1 MKDFKQYILE
11 SEKDGKNGHY
21 EDFVDEDTGEIVTL
35 WVDDPDPELEK
46 LKWETYEKN
55 HEKVRQLY
63 NKCKDQEKDINK
75 KIEKLED
82 ELWGYEQDL
91 KDAKRNYRQL
101 QIDQDEEVGG
111 LYADGKFKEG
121 EEKAQEYG
129 EQFNKISDEIEQLKN
144 KIKKIQPELA
154 KLEDIRM
161 KIWEPYYKAD
171 EEDLKK
177 YREIMGK

>member
-1 MKDFKQYILE
+1 MKDLQKYIKE

-55 HEKVRQLY
+55 HEKVRKIY
-63 NKCKDQEKDINK
+63 KKCKEQEKEVKNK
-75 KIEKLED
+75 LEKLED
-82 ELWGYEQDL
+82 EMWEYEQDL

-101 QIDQDEEVGG
+101 QIDQDEEVGA
-111 LYADGKFKEG
+111 LYAAGKFKEG

-129 EQFNKISDEIEQLKN
+129 EQFNKLADEIESLKN
-144 KIKKIQPELA
+144 KIKKIQPEIA
-154 KLEDIRM
+154 KLEEIRT

-171 EEDLKK
+171 EEDMKK